1 MGMGKHRSMIVS
13 EELYDTLDSICKD
26 VNKTNRM
33 KKGINTL
40 VQEILWETLDRNE
53 WVRRIAR
60 FELTS
65 IDENDNDIAIKDNIT
80 NNITHVLLQNDSI
93 FCERCETENCVHVGV
108 CLANKRVALT
118 LKRHNLK
125 TKLKF

>member
-1 MGMGKHRSMIVS
+1 MIVS

-65 IDENDNDIAIKDNIT
+65 IDENNNDIAIKDNII

-93 FCERCETENCVHVGV
+93 FCERCETENCVHVGA
-108 CLANKRVALT
+108 CLANKRVGLT

-125 TKLKF
+125 TPKLKF